1 MPIRLR
7 NTEAGT
13 DGIGAALSDPG
24 GGRNR
29 LVGTDAEAAAASWFA
44 APSLSEEAYPLRRS
58 IVVLLCENPR
68 CGRGRSP
75 DTFLVAFR
83 KAFFVVTK

>member
-1 MPIRLR
+1 MPLPPTTAEALLLLYFAAMPIRLR

-44 APSLSEEAYPLRRS
+44 APSLSEEA
-58 IVVLLCENPR
+58 
-68 CGRGRSP
+68 
-75 DTFLVAFR
+75 
-83 KAFFVVTK
+83 

>member
-1 MPIRLR
+1 MPLPPPTTAEALLLLLFFAAMPIRLR

-29 LVGTDAEAAAASWFA
+29 LVGTDAGAAAAFLFA
-44 APSLSEEAYPLRRS
+44 APSLSEEA
-58 IVVLLCENPR
+58 
-68 CGRGRSP
+68 
-75 DTFLVAFR
+75 
-83 KAFFVVTK
+83 

>member
-1 MPIRLR
+1 MPPPPLTTAEALLFFAAMPIRLR

-44 APSLSEEAYPLRRS
+44 APSLSEEA
-58 IVVLLCENPR
+58 
-68 CGRGRSP
+68 
-75 DTFLVAFR
+75 
-83 KAFFVVTK
+83 